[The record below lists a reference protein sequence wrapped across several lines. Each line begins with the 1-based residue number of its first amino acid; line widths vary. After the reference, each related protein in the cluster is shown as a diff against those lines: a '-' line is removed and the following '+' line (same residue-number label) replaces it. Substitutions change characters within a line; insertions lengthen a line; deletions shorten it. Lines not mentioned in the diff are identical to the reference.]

1 LREIIG
7 LQVRVGSVA
16 ALQLTIDQ
24 LSMKSR
30 KKRASAIKARIV
42 GTAHTVAGLRA
53 AARLR
58 RGQGV
63 DVVEVRLDCLAAHAR
78 LLTGLLVAIRLPI
91 LLTAR
96 HPLEGGAG
104 NLSSSSRRALIE
116 TFLPF
121 ASLIDVELR
130 SAGAFAD
137 VLETARKKRLEI
149 LLSSHD
155 FEQTP
160 AATALARTQRGAQR
174 RGADIC
180 KIAVQLRNSADLAR
194 LLLFQTGAKR
204 PLATMGMGPL
214 GKISRLLLPL
224 AGSRLVYGYIDRPQ
238 VAGQWPAMLLAERL
252 KEVAL

>member
-1 LREIIG
+1 
-7 LQVRVGSVA
+7 
-16 ALQLTIDQ
+16 
-24 LSMKSR
+24 MKSL
-30 KKRASAIKARIV
+30 KKRASAAKARVV
-42 GTAHTVAGLRA
+42 GTTHTVAGLRA

-63 DVVEVRLDCLAAHAR
+63 DVVEIRLDCLAAHER
-78 LLTGLLVAIRLPI
+78 VLTGLIGAIRLPV

-104 NLSSSSRRALIE
+104 NLASSRRRTLLE

-121 ASLIDVELR
+121 ASLIDVEGR
-130 SAGAFAD
+130 SAGAFAG
-137 VLETARKKRLEI
+137 VLETAHKKRLEI
-149 LLSSHD
+149 VLSSHD
-155 FEQTP
+155 FKQTP
-160 AATALARTQRGAQR
+160 TVTALARIQREALR

-180 KIAVQLRNSADLAR
+180 KIAVQLRSAADLAR
-194 LLLFQTGAKR
+194 LLLCQTGAKH

-238 VAGQWPAMLLAERL
+238 VAGQWPAALLAERL

>member
-1 LREIIG
+1 
-7 LQVRVGSVA
+7 
-16 ALQLTIDQ
+16 
-24 LSMKSR
+24 MKSL
-30 KKRASAIKARIV
+30 KKRASAAKVRVV
-42 GTAHTVAGLRA
+42 GTTHTVAGLRA
-53 AARLR
+53 AAGLR

-63 DVVEVRLDCLAAHAR
+63 DVVEVRLDCLAAHDR
-78 LLTGLLVAIRLPI
+78 VLTGLIGAIRLPV

-104 NLSSSSRRALIE
+104 NLTSSRRRALLE

-121 ASLIDVELR
+121 AALIDVEGR
-130 SAGAFAD
+130 SAGAFAG
-137 VLETARKKRLEI
+137 VLETVRKKRLEI
-149 LLSSHD
+149 VLSSHD
-155 FEQTP
+155 FKQTP
-160 AATALARTQRGAQR
+160 TVTALARIQREALR

-180 KIAVQLRNSADLAR
+180 KIAVQLRSGADLAR
-194 LLLFQTGAKR
+194 LLLFQTGAKH

-238 VAGQWPAMLLAERL
+238 VAGQWPAALLAERL